1 MKSQWKFMAA
11 SEEDWLKTKTF
22 AMGKWGQRLAGVSAR
37 NCSQHFSVFK
47 QSEKTN
53 KNKNKKSKGEHVTGM
68 ETIGRGDCDLQPLS
82 PLFRFPHT
90 TPIPFFL
97 SVSARKKQ
105 NTCKM

>member
-1 MKSQWKFMAA
+1 MAA

-53 KNKNKKSKGEHVTGM
+53 KNKNKKKQ
-68 ETIGRGDCDLQPLS
+68 RG
-82 PLFRFPHT
+82 
-90 TPIPFFL
+90 
-97 SVSARKKQ
+97 ARDWHG
-105 NTCKM
+105 NHWEGGL